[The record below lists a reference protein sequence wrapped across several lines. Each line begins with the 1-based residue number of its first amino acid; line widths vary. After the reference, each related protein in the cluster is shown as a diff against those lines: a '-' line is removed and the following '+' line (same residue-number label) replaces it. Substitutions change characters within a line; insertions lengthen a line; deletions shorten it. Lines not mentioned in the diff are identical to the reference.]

1 MKIYET
7 QALFDA
13 LKCMG
18 VVHTWNE
25 LLSCIVTP
33 PLSENNVD
41 KEFTLTAK
49 VLDCQSLKMR
59 VLELTESWSHVSQSV
74 PSLYNQF

>member
-33 PLSENNVD
+33 LSENDVD
-41 KEFTLTAK
+41 KEFMLTAK
-49 VLDCQSLKMR
+49 VLDRQSLKMR
-59 VLELTESWSHVSQSV
+59 ALELTESWSHVSQSV